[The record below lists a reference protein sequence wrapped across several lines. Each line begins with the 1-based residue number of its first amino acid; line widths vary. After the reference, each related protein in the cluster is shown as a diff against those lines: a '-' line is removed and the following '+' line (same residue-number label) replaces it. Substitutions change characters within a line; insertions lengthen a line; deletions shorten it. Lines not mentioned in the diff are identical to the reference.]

1 MSYLILILLS
11 FLFYSSYTFSCKSD
25 NLSVVRVPF
34 SREKCTI
41 LFKMHNSMPKKLQE
55 TIFRIPKKKP
65 TLFVHVYHPYLF
77 YQCSVPP
84 ISSRDFKK
92 KHIMLRKKM
101 LRKTMLGIGLCQNQ
115 SQFKKIF
122 SSEHHNTKKFTL
134 TRKFQTSFKNNTAWV
149 LSFSCYPHPRDLR
162 F

>member
-1 MSYLILILLS
+1 MSYSILILLS
-11 FLFYSSYTFSCKSD
+11 FLFYSSYVDTFSCKSD

-55 TIFRIPKKKP
+55 TIFRIPRKNYTFCTRLP
-65 TLFVHVYHPYLF
+65 SLFILSMFCSSYLF
-77 YQCSVPP
+77 SGFQ
-84 ISSRDFKK
+84 K

-101 LRKTMLGIGLCQNQ
+101 LGFGLCQNQ

-122 SSEHHNTKKFTL
+122 SSEHHNTKKNL
-134 TRKFQTSFKNNTAWV
+134 PLQENFKQASKTTQPE
-149 LSFSCYPHPRDLR
+149 SCPPPSHPRLEVLR